1 MSFIVKDKSPAGHE
15 VSLHQDDE
23 DVDIYIDDEM
33 VMTITKDGYLI
44 RHGCSHLL
52 GLHLDD
58 HDCIKDVDE
67 EE

>member
-23 DVDIYIDDEM
+23 DVDICIDDEL

-44 RHGCSHLL
+44 RYGCSHLL

-58 HDCIKDVDE
+58 NARIKDADE
-67 EE
+67 VE